1 MLGSL
6 DRDQKLIRAIIHHG
20 SRQAADQLI
29 QTYYDEIYRFCFRQ
43 TGNKEDAMGL
53 TQTIFLAVL
62 RSLPSYDGSRAS
74 FRTWLYC
81 IAANK
86 VVDARRKG
94 RPVFLSLNDMEIPE
108 TEDFT
113 ERIHERELVRQIE
126 DFVSHLDPQLQ
137 TVFRLRVYGE
147 QSFAEIADSL
157 CRSESTV
164 KSQFYRLLGRMRKE
178 LFFE

>member
-29 QTYYDEIYRFCFRQ
+29 QTYYDEIYWFCFWQ

-81 IAANK
+81 
-86 VVDARRKG
+86 G
-94 RPVFLSLNDMEIPE
+94 
-108 TEDFT
+108 
-113 ERIHERELVRQIE
+113 Q
-126 DFVSHLDPQLQ
+126 
-137 TVFRLRVYGE
+137 
-147 QSFAEIADSL
+147 
-157 CRSESTV
+157 
-164 KSQFYRLLGRMRKE
+164 
-178 LFFE
+178 